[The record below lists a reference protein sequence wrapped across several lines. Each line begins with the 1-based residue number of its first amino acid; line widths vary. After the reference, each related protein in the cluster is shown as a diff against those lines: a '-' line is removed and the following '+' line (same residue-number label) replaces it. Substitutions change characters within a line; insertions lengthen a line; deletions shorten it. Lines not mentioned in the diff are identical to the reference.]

1 MQIEAQRIRPRD
13 EEDRHELG
21 ERFVVLRAPQP
32 SGQRI
37 GIYARGGCH
46 LRAVFTCVPLI
57 RKVLRGTCGIYYDG
71 LNARARADLELQTL
85 QSLPAEVTDL
95 LIRKLHLTADYFLP
109 RLFEETFTLETNE
122 GPEVFEKN
130 VIIIHIGADS
140 AGRIVYRH
148 RDTGLLV
155 DPGGGWLK
163 NLEATLGDLESVR
176 WFRQNFVSIG
186 TSALDDFV
194 ANFTKIVARLRQRC
208 SPRLLVFNTLLVEP
222 GSLLHT
228 YQLVKN
234 PQSLRWREFSVALY
248 ELSRQLDFAVVDL
261 DRILKLAGVRS
272 QMEFAH
278 FSPEMNWTVGQ
289 EIFRILERQG
299 VFD

>member
-1 MQIEAQRIRPRD
+1 MQVEGKPARQQG
-13 EEDRHELG
+13 EGDRQETG
-21 ERFVVLRAPQP
+21 RRSVVLRAARPT
-32 SGQRI
+32 GQRV

-46 LRAVFTCVPLI
+46 LRAVFACAPMI
-57 RKVLRGTCGIYYDG
+57 RDVLRGTCGIYLDD

-85 QSLPAEVTDL
+85 RDL
-95 LIRKLHLTADYFLP
+95 TPEMTEPVIRKLRLTDDYFLP
-109 RLFEETFTLETNE
+109 RLFEENFTLDTSD
-122 GPEVFEKN
+122 GPEVFEKD

-148 RDTGLLV
+148 RDNGLLV

-163 NLEATLGDLESVR
+163 SMEATLGDLDSVR
-176 WFRQNFVSIG
+176 WFRQNFESVGAS
-186 TSALDDFV
+186 TVDDFM
-194 ANFTKIVARLRQRC
+194 ANFTKVVGLLRRRR

-222 GSLLHT
+222 GSLTHT

-234 PQSLRWREFSVALY
+234 PMSLRWREFHVALH

-261 DRILKLAGVRS
+261 DRVLKLVGVRS
-272 QMEFAH
+272 QTEFAH
-278 FSPEMNWTVGQ
+278 FAPEVNLTVGR
-289 EIFRILERQG
+289 EIFRILEREG